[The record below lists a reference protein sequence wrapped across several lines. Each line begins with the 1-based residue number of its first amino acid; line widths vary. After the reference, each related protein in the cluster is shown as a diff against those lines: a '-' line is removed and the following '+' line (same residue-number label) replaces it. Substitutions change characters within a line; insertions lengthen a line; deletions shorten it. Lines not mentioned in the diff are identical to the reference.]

1 MSYSTVKA
9 PCVGTGEDRR
19 KWKNGIE
26 ERLKRI
32 IIPSLTANKPRIP
45 YFREIPACFM
55 FKNVV
60 YG

>member
-1 MSYSTVKA
+1 MLKSNKNTNILEKGVDFVGEVYYSSNMSILVT
-9 PCVGTGEDRR
+9 
-19 KWKNGIE
+19 
-26 ERLKRI
+26 L
-32 IIPSLTANKPRIP
+32 PSLTANKPRIP